1 MLHYKHNLR
10 SGADRTIS
18 EGVDFMEEPR
28 FIIRWPELN
37 KQVRV
42 GPIEHNRKLYDW
54 FLENLPARCIQTT
67 TVVAGL
73 SVNMQFIR
81 MNKTACDWI
90 QEDMKLEYIHEWPCG
105 RGFMFMTAGNVA
117 HLCFKVDWVT
127 EPLAYPTFCEVIEE
141 DKPILKEVGWFF
153 WEHLLMEKETFHV
166 EFIREEDA

>member
-1 MLHYKHNLR
+1 MLHYKYNLR

-81 MNKTACDWI
+81 MNKTA
-90 QEDMKLEYIHEWPCG
+90 
-105 RGFMFMTAGNVA
+105 
-117 HLCFKVDWVT
+117 
-127 EPLAYPTFCEVIEE
+127 
-141 DKPILKEVGWFF
+141 
-153 WEHLLMEKETFHV
+153 
-166 EFIREEDA
+166 